1 MHWFLDPI
9 TKHYADFEGR
19 VGRQEYWMFVLF
31 CVLIQI
37 AFDVIGLDMIGLLVS
52 LGLLV
57 PSIALAARRLHDTGR
72 SGWWQLLGLIPI
84 IGWIILIVWLATKT
98 DVAANEYGE
107 PASPKMP
114 SGTTP
119 SGATPAT
126 VATPAAASDTATVS
140 ADSIPSHTDT
150 GPGTASTTDGAAGA
164 DGSN

>member
-37 AFDVIGLDMIGLLVS
+37 AFDIVGLDIISMLVS

-84 IGWIILIVWLATKT
+84 IGWIILIIWLATKT
-98 DVAANEYGE
+98 DLVANEYGE
-107 PASPKMP
+107 PAMPKNP
-114 SGTTP
+114 GST
-119 SGATPAT
+119 SASAAPAAP
-126 VATPAAASDTATVS
+126 VATD
-140 ADSIPSHTDT
+140 
-150 GPGTASTTDGAAGA
+150 TASTTTDRKTEMMQTNDTTDGGGA
-164 DGSN
+164 EGGSGDGSN

>member
-9 TKHYADFEGR
+9 TKHYADFAGR

-37 AFDVIGLDMIGLLVS
+37 ALDIIGLDMIGLLVS

-98 DVAANEYGE
+98 DGTANEYGE

-119 SGATPAT
+119 SGAAPAT
-126 VATPAAASDTATVS
+126 VATPVAASDTAPVS
-140 ADSIPSHTDT
+140 AGSTSTPASA
-150 GPGTASTTDGAAGA
+150 GFGVASTTDSAGGA